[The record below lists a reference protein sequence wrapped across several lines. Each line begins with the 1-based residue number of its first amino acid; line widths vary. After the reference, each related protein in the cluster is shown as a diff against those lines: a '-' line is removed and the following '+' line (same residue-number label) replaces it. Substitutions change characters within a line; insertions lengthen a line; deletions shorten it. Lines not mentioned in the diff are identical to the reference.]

1 MIAEETLV
9 SDLKNKETQAK
20 AFEVL
25 VNTYK
30 ERLYW
35 HIRRIVMNHDDA
47 DDVLQNTFIKV
58 YRNIDGFKGD
68 SKLYSW
74 MYRIATNESLTFLKQ
89 KSKKLGV
96 SNEEYQESLVENL
109 ESDVYF
115 EGDAIQL
122 KLQQALATL
131 PEKQRL
137 VFNMKY
143 FQEMKYEEI
152 SEVLETS
159 VGGLKA
165 SYHLAVKK
173 LEAYLR
179 RDLNWKRMSKT
190 LHNVILSMTKYFSL
204 LIINNRFRR
213 AQPDNNNQLTF
224 RHPL

>member
-1 MIAEETLV
+1 MIEEATLIRQLQDN
-9 SDLKNKETQAK
+9 SLQAK
-20 AFEVL
+20 AFEFL

-35 HIRRIVMNHDDA
+35 HIRRIVLNHDDT

-58 YRNIDGFKGD
+58 YRNIQSFKGD

-74 MYRIATNESLTFLKQ
+74 MYRIATNEALTFLKQ

-96 SNEEYQESLVENL
+96 GSEALQKQMLTELQA
-109 ESDVYF
+109 DVYF

-122 KLQQALATL
+122 QLQKAIAAL

-143 FQEMKYEEI
+143 FEALKYQEI
-152 SEVLETS
+152 SEILDTS
-159 VGGLKA
+159 IGALKA

-173 LEAYLR
+173 LEQYLT
-179 RDLNWKRMSKT
+179 DE
-190 LHNVILSMTKYFSL
+190 HE
-204 LIINNRFRR
+204 
-213 AQPDNNNQLTF
+213 
-224 RHPL
+224 

>member
-9 SDLKNKETQAK
+9 AQLKDKESQSK

-35 HIRRIVMNHDDA
+35 HIRRIVMNHDDT

-58 YRNIDGFKGD
+58 FRNIENFKGE

-74 MYRIATNESLTFLKQ
+74 IYRIATNESLSFLKT
-89 KSKKLGV
+89 KSRKLGQ
-96 SNEEYQESLVENL
+96 SSEALQESLANQL

-115 EGDAIQL
+115 EGDEIQL
-122 KLQQALATL
+122 KLQKAIASL
-131 PEKQRL
+131 PEKQKL
-137 VFNMKY
+137 IFNMKY
-143 FQEMKYEEI
+143 FQEMKYDEI
-152 SEVLETS
+152 SEILETS

-173 LEAYLR
+173 IQSYLQE
-179 RDLNWKRMSKT
+179 D
-190 LHNVILSMTKYFSL
+190 
-204 LIINNRFRR
+204 
-213 AQPDNNNQLTF
+213 
-224 RHPL
+224 